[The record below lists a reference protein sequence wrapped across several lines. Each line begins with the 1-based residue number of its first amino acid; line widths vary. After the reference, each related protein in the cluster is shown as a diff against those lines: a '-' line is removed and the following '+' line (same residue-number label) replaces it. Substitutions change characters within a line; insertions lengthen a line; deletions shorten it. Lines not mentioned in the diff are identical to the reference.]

1 MVRTIRVLAHQVWPL
16 NQWDLKLP
24 STRRVR
30 QIIPDRNDDVPFA
43 AQKHLKTHHSVM
55 SAQLP
60 PVFSRHAPSEDCR

>member
-1 MVRTIRVLAHQVWPL
+1 MVRTIRVLAHQVWPMGFETTV
-16 NQWDLKLP
+16 NTASSPDQ
-24 STRRVR
+24 S
-30 QIIPDRNDDVPFA
+30 IPDRNDDVPFA